1 MGEPARHPVIAF
13 PLPAGAAVLGVVLE
27 LAPGFVESGE
37 VVAGGAAFCSGV
49 PAPGDPC
56 SGFPGVA
63 GEVPGVCGVVLGV
76 CGAVAGVDDCDP
88 AVCPLG

>member
-1 MGEPARHPVIAF
+1 VIAL
-13 PLPAGAAVLGVVLE
+13 PLSAGAAVL
-27 LAPGFVESGE
+27 E
-37 VVAGGAAFCSGV
+37 VVPDVAPVVDEPGLDVVGGAAFCSGV